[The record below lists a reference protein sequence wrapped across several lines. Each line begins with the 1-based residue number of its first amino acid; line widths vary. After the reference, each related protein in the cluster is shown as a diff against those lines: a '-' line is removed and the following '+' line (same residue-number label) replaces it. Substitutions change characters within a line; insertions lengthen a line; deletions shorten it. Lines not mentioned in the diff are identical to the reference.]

1 MRPVAIVGIGQ
12 TPVREHWDAG
22 LRELAVQAVWQA
34 LDECQ
39 IDTVDVFY
47 VGNML
52 SGTLT
57 GQEHLATLIAEYA
70 GLTGVEAIKAE
81 AACGSGAAAFR
92 QAVLAVASGAA
103 EVALA
108 VGVEKLTETSTHK
121 TTDGLASAADAD
133 YETAMGISF
142 VALNALLMR
151 RYMYEYRYHKSDFSA
166 FIEIAHRN
174 AVHNPNAMF
183 RHLVNRDQYERAK
196 MVADPVNLLDSSPIA
211 DGASAVVVTSID
223 QLKRFPNR
231 PIWVAACEVSTD
243 TIALDNRENPLWL
256 KAAER
261 SVHKAFK
268 TSGLTHRDI
277 QLFELHDAFSIM
289 SALSLEGS
297 GFAERGTAVR
307 LANEG
312 HFAIDGR
319 LPISTFGGLKARGHP
334 VGATGLYQIVE
345 ATLQLRG
352 QAPEAIQV
360 PDARI
365 AMTQNIGGS
374 GATIITTIL
383 TRERL

>member
-34 LDECQ
+34 LDECHL
-39 IDTVDVFY
+39 DTIDVFY

-174 AVHNPNAMF
+174 AVHNPHAMF
-183 RHLVNRDQYERAK
+183 RHRVHRDQYERAK

-211 DGASAVVVTSID
+211 DGAAAVVISSQDRIN
-223 QLKRFPNR
+223 QFPNR

-261 SVHKAFK
+261 SVRKAFK

-312 HFAIDGR
+312 HFAIDGL

-352 QAPEAIQV
+352 QAPKAIQL

-383 TRERL
+383 SRERL

>member
-1 MRPVAIVGIGQ
+1 MRPVAIVGVGQ

-34 LDECQ
+34 LDESGR
-39 IDTVDVFY
+39 TSVDVFY

-70 GLTGVEAIKAE
+70 GLAGVEAVKAE

-92 QAVLAVASGAA
+92 QAMLAVASGAA

-151 RYMYEYRYHKSDFSA
+151 RYMHEYGYRKADFAA
-166 FIEIAHRN
+166 FVEVAHRN

-183 RHLVNRDQYERAK
+183 RHPVTREQYERAK
-196 MVADPVNLLDSSPIA
+196 IVADPVNLLDSSPIA
-211 DGASAVVVTSID
+211 DGASAVVLTS
-223 QLKRFPNR
+223 LERVKEFPTV
-231 PIWVAACEVSTD
+231 PVWVAACEVSTD

-256 KAAER
+256 KAAEQ
-261 SVHKAFK
+261 SVRKALK
-268 TSGLTHRDI
+268 NSGLTHRDI

-297 GFAERGTAVR
+297 GFAEKGEAVK
-307 LANEG
+307 LADEG
-312 HFAIDGR
+312 YFAIDGT

-352 QAPEAIQV
+352 EAPHSIQI
-360 PDARI
+360 PDART
-365 AMTQNIGGS
+365 AMAQNIGGS

-383 TRERL
+383 TKERL